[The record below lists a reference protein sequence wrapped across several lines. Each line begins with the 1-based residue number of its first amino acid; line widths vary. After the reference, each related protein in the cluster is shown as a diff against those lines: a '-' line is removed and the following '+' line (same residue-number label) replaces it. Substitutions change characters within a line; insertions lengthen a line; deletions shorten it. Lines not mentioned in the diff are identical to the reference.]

1 MNNLPNTI
9 LIKLGNLSTR
19 VWMNAQPLH
28 VFPYGIYKI
37 PAGFRRSLLPV
48 LVLDLLEI
56 SQGGTSDNDLHLL
69 SAK

>member
-1 MNNLPNTI
+1 MNNFRDTV
-9 LIKLGNLSTR
+9 LIKLGNLSPR

-28 VFPYGIYKI
+28 IFQYGIYEI
-37 PAGFRRSLLPV
+37 PADFRRTLLPV
-48 LVLDLLEI
+48 VVLDLLEI